1 MLDTMNR
8 YLAGFREV
16 RWVHALRA
24 CLIPIG
30 DRMSS
35 QALTPAGLVV
45 GTTDTTT
52 AKIGAA
58 AFQACANGRMVTIA
72 AGTELP
78 KPLGLNVTTG
88 FFGIGCWFTDS
99 AGTVTFAPGPN
110 GTTAGSAGFPQFPRG
125 QALIGFITVTISG
138 SYIGGTTPLSGATTA
153 YFSPT
158 GAFDPTI
165 LV

>member
-16 RWVHALRA
+16 RWAHALRS

-30 DRMSS
+30 DRLSS
-35 QALTPAGLVV
+35 QPLTSAGLVI
-45 GTTDTTT
+45 GTSDNTT

-58 AFQACANGRMVTIA
+58 AFQACAAGHMVTIA

-88 FFGIGCWFTDS
+88 FFGIGCWFVD
-99 AGTVTFAPGPN
+99 ANGVVTFAPGIN
-110 GTTAGSAGFPQFPRG
+110 GTSAGAAGFPQFPRG
-125 QALIGFITVTISG
+125 QALIGFIQVTISG
-138 SYIGGTTPLSGATTA
+138 SYIGGTTPLSGATTT
-153 YFSPT
+153 YNSPV

>member
-35 QALTPAGLVV
+35 QALTSAGLVI
-45 GTTDTTT
+45 GTTDNTT
-52 AKIGAA
+52 AKIGAS
-58 AFQACANGRMVTIA
+58 AFQACAAGRMVTIN

-78 KPLGLNVTTG
+78 KPLGLNMTTG
-88 FFGIGCWFTDS
+88 QFGIGCWFTDS
-99 AGTVTFAPGPN
+99 GGNVTFASGTPGTSA
-110 GTTAGSAGFPQFPRG
+110 GTAGFPQFPRG
-125 QALIGFITVTISG
+125 QALIGFVTITSG
-138 SYIGGTTPLSGATTA
+138 ATYTGGTTALTGIAG
-153 YFSPT
+153 YNSPT